1 MSLSKLISLVE
12 SRRGPIFVVVKD
24 EAAARELANLLGGGH
39 FPAHDV
45 FPFDSF
51 PPSTEVIRAR
61 LQIVKSV
68 IEGEI
73 KTLVGTLR
81 AFLTP
86 TLPMDAFRNFSF
98 ELRRGNIISE
108 QLIHTLPISG
118 YRRSYIVRTPGQ
130 FAVRG
135 MIVDIFDLP
144 TRTPYRIER
153 DGDTIVEIDLF
164 DPMTQRS
171 SKKVVYA
178 QIHPAREWLST
189 RETYDVVARRL
200 QNSMVEM
207 EDLDPILDRMPG
219 VTQEKPHYLW
229 QDFRTYNI
237 ILVDSKRSFEALE
250 EFLEEVNDSM
260 VNTALREV
268 FLKYSFGSVKA
279 FLEGGKV
286 TKLELEGVWAV
297 RRSGSQPTQVAS
309 TELSEEDIEDF
320 EFGEPVV
327 HEDYGVGICEGVKTI
342 GTVLGKREYLVV
354 RYRDGYVYVPLD
366 MFHKVHKYIG
376 SGFLRLDSVSPAPW
390 KRRVESVKRELEE
403 QFLSIAR
410 IYAIKRMIK
419 RPPFLPVPELE
430 ESLKSEFPYPE
441 TEGQKR
447 AIEDVLSDL
456 EGEHPMDRLVTGD
469 AGYGKTE
476 VAIRAAMR
484 VVANGGQVVVLV
496 PTTILARQHFR
507 TFKER
512 LGKLG
517 VEIAILDGR
526 TPGSERRRIFE
537 SASRG
542 TLDILIGTHAVLSNK
557 LRFANLR
564 LVVVDE
570 EQRFGVNQKEKL
582 RCLKERVDYLSMSA
596 TPIPRTLQL
605 ALSGIK
611 DLSIIST
618 PPLNRRPVITTVAPY
633 SENIVRTAILREL
646 ERGGQVLY
654 VHNRVADLDRIAKR
668 VSLLAPHARVGLVHG
683 RMGKACMTNVA
694 ERFHRREIDV
704 LVSTSVVQFGLDEPN
719 ANTIIVDDAHRY
731 GVSDL
736 YQLRGR
742 VGRSDRRAFAYFLYD
757 PQRDGKIPKE
767 RLKMLKELQKP
778 GSAFRLALMD
788 LEVRGAG
795 EILGLKQHGKI
806 DSVGLIF
813 YNKMLAE
820 IVRGIK
826 SGYPVTH
833 EEEELQMSGIPIDL
847 LIPPEYVE
855 DTLERV
861 RLYRRISASQS
872 QDTIEDIE
880 RELRERFGPLPKAV
894 KELLRYVRVKIA
906 LKEKGVRSIE
916 YDVDRKKLVLEFSD
930 LSSVNLRN
938 FVRRGA
944 TIQQDRLLFSSAKRE
959 EILKLLEKLAK
970 N

>member
-1 MSLSKLISLVE
+1 M
-12 SRRGPIFVVVKD
+12 
-24 EAAARELANLLGGGH
+24 
-39 FPAHDV
+39 
-45 FPFDSF
+45 
-51 PPSTEVIRAR
+51 
-61 LQIVKSV
+61 
-68 IEGEI
+68 
-73 KTLVGTLR
+73 
-81 AFLTP
+81 
-86 TLPMDAFRNFSF
+86 
-98 ELRRGNIISE
+98 
-108 QLIHTLPISG
+108 
-118 YRRSYIVRTPGQ
+118 
-130 FAVRG
+130 
-135 MIVDIFDLP
+135 
-144 TRTPYRIER
+144 
-153 DGDTIVEIDLF
+153 
-164 DPMTQRS
+164 
-171 SKKVVYA
+171 
-178 QIHPAREWLST
+178 
-189 RETYDVVARRL
+189 
-200 QNSMVEM
+200 
-207 EDLDPILDRMPG
+207 
-219 VTQEKPHYLW
+219 
-229 QDFRTYNI
+229 
-237 ILVDSKRSFEALE
+237 
-250 EFLEEVNDSM
+250 
-260 VNTALREV
+260 
-268 FLKYSFGSVKA
+268 
-279 FLEGGKV
+279 
-286 TKLELEGVWAV
+286 
-297 RRSGSQPTQVAS
+297 
-309 TELSEEDIEDF
+309 
-320 EFGEPVV
+320 
-327 HEDYGVGICEGVKTI
+327 
-342 GTVLGKREYLVV
+342 
-354 RYRDGYVYVPLD
+354 
-366 MFHKVHKYIG
+366 
-376 SGFLRLDSVSPAPW
+376 
-390 KRRVESVKRELEE
+390 
-403 QFLSIAR
+403 
-410 IYAIKRMIK
+410 
-419 RPPFLPVPELE
+419 
-430 ESLKSEFPYPE
+430 
-441 TEGQKR
+441 
-447 AIEDVLSDL
+447 
-456 EGEHPMDRLVTGD
+456 
-469 AGYGKTE
+469 
-476 VAIRAAMR
+476 
-484 VVANGGQVVVLV
+484 
-496 PTTILARQHFR
+496 
-507 TFKER
+507 
-512 LGKLG
+512 G

-557 LRFANLR
+557 LRFANLG

-582 RCLKERVDYLSMSA
+582 RCLKEKVDYLSMSA

-826 SGYPVTH
+826 SGHPVTH
-833 EEEELQMSGIPIDL
+833 EEKELQMSGIPIDL

-944 TIQQDRLLFSSAKRE
+944 TIQQDRLLFSSVKRE